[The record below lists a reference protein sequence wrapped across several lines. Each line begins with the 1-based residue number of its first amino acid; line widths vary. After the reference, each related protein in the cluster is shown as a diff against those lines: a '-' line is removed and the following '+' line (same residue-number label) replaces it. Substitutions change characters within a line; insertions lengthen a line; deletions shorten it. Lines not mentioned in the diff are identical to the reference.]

1 MRYLEEVFP
10 PEGGEALEQV
20 APGGCGCPSPG
31 GIQGQAACGTG
42 HFGLVVVDPA
52 HSRGGWKLAGHCG
65 PFQPT
70 PFYDSVILYRP
81 QSSNW
86 KGPPETAGI
95 L

>member
-52 HSRGGWKLAGHCG
+52 HSRGVESRWSLWSFSTHA
-65 PFQPT
+65 
-70 PFYDSVILYRP
+70 IL
-81 QSSNW
+81 
-86 KGPPETAGI
+86 
-95 L
+95 